1 MSRWEW
7 GAVECNCNSNR
18 YFLLDTS
25 YAYQTHWGKSLRG
38 SFTIL
43 YLSHVFDP
51 AEDIHKRS
59 TYVLMVYPTV
69 SRTKVNIVKAF
80 TCSERN
86 SHLATLC

>member
-1 MSRWEW
+1 VPHSLHLHTKWF
-7 GAVECNCNSNR
+7 R
-18 YFLLDTS
+18 YN
-25 YAYQTHWGKSLRG
+25 
-38 SFTIL
+38 
-43 YLSHVFDP
+43 HVFDP
-51 AEDIHKRS
+51 AVDIHKRS